1 MNLRLVFI
9 FKIIKRKSMKSLI
22 LISLCLV
29 SFSPLLISAEKISRE
44 GTEWCNIWLNSATS
58 TDKARVLL
66 VGDSITNAYF
76 NPVSK
81 LLKKDVYCAK
91 LTTSACVSDPVF
103 INQLSAMFNNYNY
116 SVVHFNNGLHGFGYT
131 EEEYKVG
138 YEKALKYIKEKAPKA
153 KLILALSTPLKSSS
167 SQNSLN
173 PRVDK
178 RNEIVRELAK
188 KYGATV
194 NDLHSI
200 SKGHP
205 EYYSDPYHY
214 KAEAVKLQ
222 SEKVAQEITKK

>member
-1 MNLRLVFI
+1 MKLFI
-9 FKIIKRKSMKSLI
+9 LASLLLTIITNSGMA
-22 LISLCLV
+22 
-29 SFSPLLISAEKISRE
+29 AEKISRE

-58 TDKARVLL
+58 SDKERILF

-81 LLKKDVYCAK
+81 LLKGKAYCAK
-91 LTTSACVSDPVF
+91 LTTSACVSDPIF
-103 INQLSAMFNNYNY
+103 LEQLGVMFNNYNY
-116 SVVHFNNGLHGFGYT
+116 SVIHFNNGLHGFGYT
-131 EEEYKVG
+131 EEEYKAG
-138 YEKALKYIKEKAPKA
+138 YENALKFIQQKAPKT
-153 KLILALSTPLKSSS
+153 KIILALSTPLKSTS

-188 KYGATV
+188 KYDATV
-194 NDLHSI
+194 NDLHVI

-222 SEKVAQEITKK
+222 SKKVAEAIAPK